1 MTPGPPDNEAAGPN
15 SSAPPADP
23 AGAAPLAH
31 RPTAVGHP
39 TAADKTT
46 VEAEPA
52 ATTDDR
58 PTVDDKT
65 TVGAEPAATTNDGP
79 TTDQDAGP
87 SPTDDPSLAAPIDG
101 TAPTGNRRTAVDR
114 PTAND
119 MTTVGAEPAAT
130 TNDGPTTDQDAG
142 PDPTDDPSVAAPIDG
157 TAPTGNRRTAVDR
170 PTANDMTTVGAESAA
185 TTNGGAAADEVVGA
199 GPTDG
204 LATPSLV
211 GAGLPVASGWET
223 LRALRERARPFRRL
237 VGAAVLLPI
246 VAAASALAVPL
257 LLGAVVDVVAGNR
270 PEGDLTGLI
279 VLLVVAASAQGLLFG
294 LGAGAV
300 GRLGERLLAD
310 LREDVVDRALVV
322 PIDQVE
328 RAGTGDLVARAC
340 GDVDVVSEAAREAI
354 PEVVASALLIGLTV
368 FGLAGLDLR
377 LALAGLAALPIQVL
391 ATRWYLRRSRPLY
404 AAERVAESRRSQRLH
419 SSVTGARTIRALRL
433 QAAHVA
439 DVERTSQEA
448 ADLAVAAASVRA
460 RFASALNGAELVGL
474 GTVLAVSYPLVQ
486 SGSLTVGGAT
496 AAALFFHR
504 LFDPIGLL
512 LYQLDT
518 AQAAGAALARLVGV
532 TSLPP
537 APAPVSASSERP
549 GGVRLAGVT
558 FSYDG
563 RRDALRDV
571 DLVVQP
577 GERVAL
583 VGPSGAG
590 KSTVAK
596 LLAGVHRPAA
606 GTIAVGTGGNGSGA
620 QPRVAL
626 VTQEVHVFSG
636 ELADDLRLARPE
648 ASDDELWAAL
658 DRVGAKG
665 WAASLPEGLATEV
678 GEDGH
683 RLSTTQ
689 AQQLALARLL
699 LADPEVAVLDEATAE
714 AGSVGA
720 AVLDAATVAA
730 VEGRTALVIAHRLTQ
745 AATADRIVVLDHGR
759 VVEQGTH
766 DHLLTTG
773 GVYATL
779 WSAWSSARPGSTTP

>member
-1 MTPGPPDNEAAGPN
+1 
-15 SSAPPADP
+15 
-23 AGAAPLAH
+23 
-31 RPTAVGHP
+31 
-39 TAADKTT
+39 
-46 VEAEPA
+46 
-52 ATTDDR
+52 
-58 PTVDDKT
+58 
-65 TVGAEPAATTNDGP
+65 
-79 TTDQDAGP
+79 
-87 SPTDDPSLAAPIDG
+87 
-101 TAPTGNRRTAVDR
+101 
-114 PTAND
+114 
-119 MTTVGAEPAAT
+119 
-130 TNDGPTTDQDAG
+130 
-142 PDPTDDPSVAAPIDG
+142 
-157 TAPTGNRRTAVDR
+157 
-170 PTANDMTTVGAESAA
+170 
-185 TTNGGAAADEVVGA
+185 
-199 GPTDG
+199 
-204 LATPSLV
+204 
-211 GAGLPVASGWET
+211 
-223 LRALRERARPFRRL
+223 
-237 VGAAVLLPI
+237 VGAAILVP
-246 VAAASALAVPL
+246 VAATAAALAVPL

-328 RAGTGDLVARAC
+328 RAGTGDLVTRAC

-354 PEVVASALLIGLTV
+354 PEVVAASLMIGLTV
-368 FGLAGLDLR
+368 VGLASLDPR

-404 AAERVAESRRSQRLH
+404 AAERVAESRRSQQLH
-419 SSVTGARTIRALRL
+419 SSVTGARTVRALRL
-433 QAAHVA
+433 QATHVA
-439 DVERTSQEA
+439 AVERTSQEA

-474 GTVLAVSYPLVQ
+474 GAVLAVSYPLVQ
-486 SGSLTVGGAT
+486 GGSLTVGGAT

-518 AQAAGAALARLVGV
+518 AQSAGAALARLVGV
-532 TSLPP
+532 ASLPP
-537 APAPVSASSERP
+537 AATPVSAATPERP

-571 DLVVQP
+571 DLAVQP

-596 LLAGVHRPAA
+596 LLAGVHHPTA
-606 GTIAVGTGGNGSGA
+606 GSIAVGAGGNGTGA

-626 VTQEVHVFSG
+626 VTQEVHVFAG
-636 ELADDLRLARPE
+636 ELAEDLRLARPG

-658 DRVGAKG
+658 DRVGAKA
-665 WAASLPEGLATEV
+665 WAAALPEGLATVV
-678 GEDGH
+678 GDGGH
-683 RLSTTQ
+683 SLSTTQ

-720 AVLDAATVAA
+720 GVLDAATVAA

-759 VVEQGTH
+759 VVEEGTH
-766 DHLLTTG
+766 DQLLTTG
-773 GVYATL
+773 GLYATL
-779 WSAWSSARPGSTTP
+779 WSAWSSARPGSPIP